1 MATKTGKAA
10 KSTAVAKADLF
21 SSEDVPSMIK
31 ALETKLKGF
40 EGINESNYR
49 TSGDIDGIGNI
60 KTMTDLSALI
70 KASGMIIDSERIY
83 SEGAAAMNLDT
94 FPQYSYKG
102 NTVADWL
109 QDIKLRYDL
118 INQKETIDTLNEFK
132 KDLEGFMTE
141 QDKKAVLMSRM
152 QEFLTKKGL

>member
-1 MATKTGKAA
+1 MQTKTGKTA

-21 SSEDVPSMIK
+21 TSEDVPSMIK
-31 ALETKLKGF
+31 ALETTLKSF

-49 TSGDIDGIGNI
+49 TSGNIDGLGDI
-60 KTMTDLSALI
+60 KTMTDLSLLI
-70 KASGMIIDSERIY
+70 RASGMIIDSERVY
-83 SEGAAAMNLDT
+83 NQGAEAMQLET

-118 INQKETIDTLNEFK
+118 INQKDTIDTLNTFK
-132 KDLEGFMTE
+132 KELEGFMTE
-141 QDKKAVLMSRM
+141 QDKKAVLMTRM
-152 QEFLTKKGL
+152 QEFLNKKGL